1 MTSCKGNVV
10 EEMLESISRC
20 SEHQAA
26 LRQHAPDAEALRERA
41 MDMLQDVEQRLCNLA
56 VSFITAPMSG
66 RSRRCRTST
75 RARRSV
81 WRASTRRCADGVV
94 VAWVGGLMI
103 SGF

>member
-10 EEMLESISRC
+10 EEVLESIARC

-56 VSFITAPMSG
+56 ASFITAPMSG
-66 RSRRCRTST
+66 RMFTPLPHEYTSEKE
-75 RARRSV
+75 RLESLYAQMR
-81 WRASTRRCADGVV
+81 
-94 VAWVGGLMI
+94 
-103 SGF
+103 